1 MSPPGVRGLAAG
13 SPLPTGQ
20 ALAID
25 GRCFAYVFPCAW
37 EDRCKIGFSA
47 DPLGRI
53 AALHPRWF
61 GFFDLE
67 GGMLVEAESIR
78 DARDLELELRA
89 GLGGYNAPAPLAIRV
104 PAGGHTEWFRGVSAL
119 LAERVATLGARG
131 YRTYRVRGWLH
142 VALEQRAARLHEWT
156 LAQLSVDEL
165 EGLAGPTP
173 AQQRVRD
180 ALDACSA
187 LGVGLEPRLAPSVL
201 AWYRGPGCGSRA
213 VAGSQAA
220 GGGDI

>member
-1 MSPPGVRGLAAG
+1 VSRRGVRKMAAG
-13 SPLPTGQ
+13 CPLSPGH

-37 EDRCKIGFSA
+37 EDHCKIGFSA
-47 DPLGRI
+47 DPLQRI

-78 DARDLELELRA
+78 DARDLELDLRA

-104 PAGGHTEWFRGVSAL
+104 QAGGHTEWFRGVSAL
-119 LAERVATLGARG
+119 LAERVAAMGVRG
-131 YRTYRVRGWLH
+131 YRTYRLRDWLQA
-142 VALEQRAARLHEWT
+142 ALQQRAERLHEWT
-156 LAQLSVDEL
+156 LAQLPVDEL

-173 AQQRVRD
+173 AQQHVRD
-180 ALDACSA
+180 VLDACVA
-187 LGVGLEPRLAPSVL
+187 LGVGLEPRLEPAVL
-201 AWYRGPGCGSRA
+201 DWYRGPA
-213 VAGSQAA
+213 L
-220 GGGDI
+220 

>member
-1 MSPPGVRGLAAG
+1 MSRRRMGEAAAMSPAFAETVA
-13 SPLPTGQ
+13 T
-20 ALAID
+20 D

-37 EDRCKIGFSA
+37 EDHCKIGFSA

-53 AALHPRWF
+53 SALHPRWF

-89 GLGGYNAPAPLAIRV
+89 RLYEYNAPAPLAIRV

-131 YRTYRVRGWLH
+131 YRTYRLRDWLH
-142 VALEQRAARLHEWT
+142 VALEQRADRLHEWT

-213 VAGSQAA
+213 VAGCQAA

>member
-1 MSPPGVRGLAAG
+1 MSRRGVRKMAAG
-13 SPLPTGQ
+13 CPLSPGH

-37 EDRCKIGFSA
+37 EDHCKIGFSA
-47 DPLGRI
+47 DPLQRI

-78 DARDLELELRA
+78 DARDLELDLRA

-104 PAGGHTEWFRGVSAL
+104 QAGGHTEWFRGVSAL
-119 LAERVATLGARG
+119 LAERVAAMGVRG
-131 YRTYRVRGWLH
+131 YRTYRLRDWLQA
-142 VALEQRAARLHEWT
+142 ALQQRAERLHEWT
-156 LAQLSVDEL
+156 LAQLPVDEL

-173 AQQRVRD
+173 AQQHVRD
-180 ALDACSA
+180 VLDACVA
-187 LGVGLEPRLAPSVL
+187 LGVGLEPRLEPAVL
-201 AWYRGPGCGSRA
+201 DWYRGPA
-213 VAGSQAA
+213 L
-220 GGGDI
+220 